1 MLAKQRRRKIASIVR
16 EKGEATTS
24 ELSERF
30 SVSEITIRK
39 DFEQLAEEGLIERAH
54 GGAVKRE
61 STVSE
66 PSHEEKALAHIKEK
80 ERIGKKAATLIEDD
94 STILLGNGTTTRQII
109 PHLQG
114 KDNLTV
120 LTNSLNNALEILD
133 LPDVAL
139 SVIGGDARKKNY
151 ALVGPL
157 AEECFNHIYVDQL
170 FLGVDGISLEQGL
183 TTPTLTEAKV
193 CARMIEV
200 AKEVIIA
207 ADHSKFGRVVHGKI
221 ADLDVIDYIVSDADL
236 QQELRKVIEQLGIKY
251 VPVSV

>member
-1 MLAKQRRRKIASIVR
+1 MLAKQRRRKIANIVR
-16 EKGEATTS
+16 EQGEATTS

-39 DFEQLAEEGLIERAH
+39 DLEKLAEQGLIERAH

-66 PSHEEKALAHIKEK
+66 PSYEEKASAHMEEK
-80 ERIGKKAATLIEDD
+80 KKIGEKSATLIEED
-94 STILLGNGTTTRQII
+94 STILLGNGTTTMQMI

-120 LTNSLNNALEILD
+120 LTNSLNNAMEIFD
-133 LPDVAL
+133 LPDVKL
-139 SVIGGDARKKNY
+139 SIIGGDARKKNY

-157 AEECFNHIYVDQL
+157 AEECFDHIYVDQL
-170 FLGVDGISLEQGL
+170 FFGVDGISFEQGL
-183 TTPTLTEAKV
+183 TTPTLMEAKI
-193 CARMIEV
+193 CEKMIEV
-200 AKEVIIA
+200 SNEVILV

-221 ADLDVIDYIVSDADL
+221 ADMEVVDSMVTDANLEEDSLKFIKDLEIDYV
-236 QQELRKVIEQLGIKY
+236 QV
-251 VPVSV
+251 